1 MARWLMTERSHKMLF
16 SASGIVLSWVYEK
29 VAMLRGY
36 ALDAKDWKNIEQGV
50 TTMTDSLVVDL
61 TAIVK
66 TPIHMMYVLVQK
78 TWIIYSIEHDFIYG
92 LWSSFILRL
101 IPKNFKWY
109 VVADVSSARVS
120 SLKVLA
126 FSLRMVLM
134 RCIIHAYLVAYIST
148 T

>member
-50 TTMTDSLVVDL
+50 TTMIDRLVVDL

-78 TWIIYSIEHDFIYG
+78 NLDYLFHWTWFY
-92 LWSSFILRL
+92 LWTLKFYITINS
-101 IPKNFKWY
+101 KNFKWY